1 MDLDT
6 GCNLHDFE
14 ANFKIYHELM
24 RHKVHD
30 VLLVFTSYDA
40 FIIEEDG
47 SLASRVVSE
56 YHGLNLSHPPRLS
69 RVATG
74 REALDL
80 YESYRPDFVT
90 LDITMPQLN
99 GIEALT
105 LMMHAYPD
113 AKVVIVSAVGQ
124 KRMVFQAIA
133 QGAKDFIIKPFEPER
148 VLIAIDRLF
157 E

>member
-1 MDLDT
+1 MKT
-6 GCNLHDFE
+6 GMVVDDAAVMRIRLRDILETRYKVVAE
-14 ANFKIYHELM
+14 AAN
-24 RHKVHD
+24 
-30 VLLVFTSYDA
+30 
-40 FIIEEDG
+40 
-47 SLASRVVSE
+47 
-56 YHGLNLSHPPRLS
+56 
-69 RVATG
+69 G

-133 QGAKDFIIKPFEPER
+133 QGAKDFIIKPFEPAR